1 MSITPDPSSPPAA
14 ADAAAPRP
22 HHSPPHAHAADSR
35 VPMWVA
41 IGLTVVAGGLVAL
54 QSRVNGQL
62 ARALD
67 DYSVA
72 AVISF
77 GSGLALLLV
86 LAAAWPVGRR
96 GLGRMVAAIRGGAI
110 PWWML
115 LGGVAGAWFV
125 ATQGIAVGVLG
136 VALFTIGIVAGQTLG
151 GVVFDVIGIGPG
163 GRRPLSIARVAGAV
177 IALAAVGWAVSA
189 QVSASVPL
197 WIMLLP
203 FSAGIGASWQQ
214 AMNGRVRTA
223 SASALAATVANFAV
237 GSAVLVVVMLVHAA
251 SVGWPDRMPDD
262 WWLYTGGAIGCVF
275 IAAQAVL
282 VRRVG
287 VLLLAL
293 GLVAGQLSA
302 ALALDLL
309 LPATGREVGLATV
322 GGTVLALVAVTLA
335 SIRWGRAKH
344 VAPAESG
351 PATGSAPA
359 VSPSS

>member
-1 MSITPDPSSPPAA
+1 MSITPAPASRP
-14 ADAAAPRP
+14 DEGGSAAPS
-22 HHSPPHAHAADSR
+22 HHSPPHAHAVDSR

-41 IGLTVVAGGLVAL
+41 IALTIVSGSLVAL

-62 ARALD
+62 ARAID

-77 GSGLALLLV
+77 GSGLVLLLAV
-86 LAAAWPVGRR
+86 VVAWPGGRR
-96 GLGRMVAAIRGGAI
+96 GLRRLGVAFRAGAV

-136 VALFTIGIVAGQTLG
+136 VALFTIGVVAGQTLG
-151 GVVFDVIGIGPG
+151 GVVFDLIGIGPG
-163 GRRPLSIARVAGAV
+163 GRRPLTVARVVGAAL
-177 IALAAVGWAVSA
+177 ALAAVAWAVSA

-197 WIMLLP
+197 WLMLLP
-203 FSAGIGASWQQ
+203 FAAGIGASWQQ

-223 SASALAATVANFAV
+223 AASALAATVANFAV
-237 GSAVLVVVMLVHAA
+237 GTTVLLGVMLVHAA
-251 SVGWPDRMPDD
+251 SSGWPAAMPTE
-262 WWLYTGGAIGCVF
+262 WWLYSGGAIGCVF

-309 LPATGREVGLATV
+309 IPATGRPVGIATI
-322 GGTVLALVAVTLA
+322 GGTVLALVAVALA
-335 SIRWGRAKH
+335 GVRWARPKH
-344 VAPAESG
+344 VAAPEAEPVAEAARPISPAS
-351 PATGSAPA
+351 
-359 VSPSS
+359 

>member
-1 MSITPDPSSPPAA
+1 MSSTPAPSSQPAA
-14 ADAAAPRP
+14 GHEATQV
-22 HHSPPHAHAADSR
+22 HHHAPPHAHAVDSR

-41 IGLTVVAGGLVAL
+41 IALTVVSGGLVAL

-62 ARALD
+62 ARAID

-77 GSGLALLLV
+77 GSGLVLLLAIV
-86 LAAAWPVGRR
+86 AAWPGGRR
-96 GLGRMVAAIRGGAI
+96 GLRRLGVAFRAGAV

-151 GVVFDVIGIGPG
+151 GVVFDVLGIGPG
-163 GRRPLSIARVAGAV
+163 GRRPLSAPRVAGAV
-177 IALAAVGWAVSA
+177 LALAAVGWAVSA

-197 WIMLLP
+197 WFMLLP

-223 SASALAATVANFAV
+223 AASALAATVANFAV
-237 GSAVLVVVMLVHAA
+237 GTAVLVGVMLVHAV
-251 SVGWPDRMPDD
+251 SVGWPERMPTE

-293 GLVAGQLSA
+293 GLVAGQLAA

-309 LPATGREVGLATV
+309 LPATGRPVGVATV
-322 GGTVLALVAVTLA
+322 GGTVLALFAVTLA

-344 VAPAESG
+344 AAAPA
-351 PATGSAPA
+351 A
-359 VSPSS
+359 VSPAS

>member
-1 MSITPDPSSPPAA
+1 MSSTPAPSSQPAA
-14 ADAAAPRP
+14 GGAASHP

-41 IGLTVVAGGLVAL
+41 IALTVVSGGLVAL

-77 GSGLALLLV
+77 GSGLVLLLV
-86 LAAAWPVGRR
+86 LAAAWPGGRR
-96 GLGRMVAAIRGGAI
+96 GLVRLGVAFRAGAV

-163 GRRPLSIARVAGAV
+163 GRRPLSVARVAGAV
-177 IALAAVGWAVSA
+177 LALAAVGWAVSA

-197 WIMLLP
+197 WVMLLP
-203 FSAGIGASWQQ
+203 FTAGIGASWQQ

-237 GSAVLVVVMLVHAA
+237 GTAVLVGVMLVHAA
-251 SVGWPDRMPDD
+251 SVGWPDRMPAD

-293 GLVAGQLSA
+293 GLVAGQLTA

-309 LPATGREVGLATV
+309 LPATGRPVGLATV
-322 GGTVLALVAVTLA
+322 GGTVLALVAVALA

-344 VAPAESG
+344 AAPPE
-351 PATGSAPA
+351 PEPVTGSTAA
-359 VSPSS
+359 VRPTS

>member
-1 MSITPDPSSPPAA
+1 MPL
-14 ADAAAPRP
+14 
-22 HHSPPHAHAADSR
+22 
-35 VPMWVA
+35 WLA
-41 IGLTVVAGGLVAL
+41 IALTVVTGGLVAL

-62 ARALD
+62 ARAID

-77 GSGLALLLV
+77 GSGLVLLLALV
-86 LAAAWPVGRR
+86 AAWPGGRR
-96 GLGRMVAAIRGGAI
+96 GLVRLGVAFRAGAVR
-110 PWWML
+110 WWML

-151 GVVFDVIGIGPG
+151 GVVFDVLGIGPG
-163 GRRPLSIARVAGAV
+163 GRRPLSFARAAGAV
-177 IALAAVGWAVSA
+177 LALVAVGWAVSA
-189 QVSASVPL
+189 QVTASVPS
-197 WIMLLP
+197 WVMLLP

-223 SASALAATVANFAV
+223 AASALAATVANFAV
-237 GSAVLVVVMLVHAA
+237 GTAVLVGVLLVHAA
-251 SVGWPDRMPDD
+251 SVGLPDRMPSD

-293 GLVAGQLSA
+293 GLVAGQLAA
-302 ALALDLL
+302 ALALDVL
-309 LPATGREVGLATV
+309 LPATGRPVGVATI
-322 GGTVLALVAVTLA
+322 GGTALALVAVALA
-335 SIRWGRAKH
+335 SIRWGRRPKH
-344 VAPAESG
+344 AAPPE
-351 PATGSAPA
+351 PEATATRP
-359 VSPSS
+359 VSPAS

>member
-1 MSITPDPSSPPAA
+1 MSTTPAPPSEPVVGG
-14 ADAAAPRP
+14 DAAHQ
-22 HHSPPHAHAADSR
+22 HHHTPPHAHAVDSR
-35 VPMWVA
+35 VPLWLA
-41 IGLTVVAGGLVAL
+41 IALTVVAGGLVAL

-72 AVISF
+72 ALISF
-77 GSGLALLLV
+77 GSGLVLLLAI
-86 LAAAWPVGRR
+86 LAAWPGGRR
-96 GLGRMVAAIRGGAI
+96 GLRRLGVAFRAGAVA
-110 PWWML
+110 WWML

-151 GVVFDVIGIGPG
+151 GVVFDVLGIGPG
-163 GRRPLSIARVAGAV
+163 GRRPLSPARVAGA
-177 IALAAVGWAVSA
+177 ILALAAVGWAVSA

-197 WIMLLP
+197 WVMLLP

-223 SASALAATVANFAV
+223 AASALAATVANFAV
-237 GSAVLVVVMLVHAA
+237 GTAVLVGVMLVHAA
-251 SVGWPDRMPDD
+251 SAGWPDRMPTE

-293 GLVAGQLSA
+293 GLVAGQLTA

-309 LPATGREVGLATV
+309 LPATGRPVGIATI
-322 GGTVLALVAVTLA
+322 GGTVLALVAVVLA

-344 VAPAESG
+344 AAPPAPAAE
-351 PATGSAPA
+351 APRP
-359 VSPSS
+359 VSPAS